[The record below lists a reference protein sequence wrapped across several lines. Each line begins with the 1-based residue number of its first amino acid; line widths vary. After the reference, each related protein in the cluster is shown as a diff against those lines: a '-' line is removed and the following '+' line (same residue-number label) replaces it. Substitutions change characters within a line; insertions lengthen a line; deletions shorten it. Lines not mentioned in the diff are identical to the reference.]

1 MIAIKASNAATGKT
15 MVTKRLRYIRFFKR
29 VSSSDTFPELRGYLF
44 MVDKIVFKLTLVKI
58 IKFLANC
65 SK

>member
-44 MVDKIVFKLTLVKI
+44 MVDKIVFKLT
-58 IKFLANC
+58 
-65 SK
+65 